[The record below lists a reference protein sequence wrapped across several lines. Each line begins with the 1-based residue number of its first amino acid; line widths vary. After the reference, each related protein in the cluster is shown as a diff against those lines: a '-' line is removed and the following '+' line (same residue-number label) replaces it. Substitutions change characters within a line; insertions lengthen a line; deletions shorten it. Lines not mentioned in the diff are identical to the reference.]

1 MPFKLLQDRSIKI
14 QILHFYLQE
23 HNEALILAEAEKQQA
38 LSMKETEKNALQ
50 EKLGNLNHV
59 VQDMEQEY
67 EKLKRSAASQHEKD
81 RVRTTVQYMQLLA
94 ILILYS
100 IRCL

>member
-1 MPFKLLQDRSIKI
+1 M
-14 QILHFYLQE
+14 
-23 HNEALILAEAEKQQA
+23 ILAEAEKQQA
-38 LSMKETEKNALQ
+38 LSMKETEKNARQ

-81 RVRTTVQYMQLLA
+81 RVRTRVQYDISMLCLA
-94 ILILYS
+94 ILILQY
-100 IRCL
+100 IL